1 MVYTV
6 DFEGDAQLKCR
17 NISLDGV
24 RIRAQEYT
32 GLQAITDVNN
42 ETSNTIAISNVT
54 QSTSQTTGAFT
65 VSGGVGIAKDLY
77 ASKIVANTS
86 SSDSN
91 GSQLNVGN
99 LQGSYLALGAHT
111 EYSWMQS
118 RNSKPLSLNAVG
130 TNVGIGITNP
140 SMALHVAGSIK
151 GTGTDDGLLFLENT
165 NSPAILRALTT
176 GGQTFI
182 QSGTASTSDSR
193 ADINFTSMF
202 NGTTY
207 MKIQGSTG
215 NVGIGTA
222 NPETVLHV
230 LSSDSST
237 SNQTLKLENPYVFGF
252 NTGLD
257 IGSSIVFKNRWQGD
271 GINDPIDMVTIE
283 GRKEQNANYGDSYIS
298 FKTRYE
304 TDRVNGGAGTLTE
317 KMRITGNGN
326 VGIGTASPGVNL
338 DIYTTG
344 YGDDTYALKI
354 QTDNTNTATAGTLG
368 PGIGFFQRW
377 WSGGGVPICMGAIH
391 CIKTEAN
398 GTSGGGLAF
407 KTGNDTGATLATRM
421 TINRAGN
428 VGIGRTNPE
437 ASLHVQGARSI
448 FGNNAGAS
456 DIVINDIPQA
466 RWQIGT
472 GGYALRF
479 SNHNSGSDEYSTWS
493 EKVRIEQNGNVG
505 IGTATPIAKFHV
517 NGVDGRIWGL
527 PVRSFDDTYALTYNA
542 TAYYA
547 DPAVS
552 IWASGKIFA
561 GDLIGSVGGTITAS
575 DERIKTNITD
585 INDGDALA
593 TLRLLK
599 PKKYQYKDTI
609 KRGTEYVWGFIAQ
622 EVANTLSYSTQTTIN
637 TLPNI
642 YEMANVSDSNV
653 ITFTNFDTSIL
664 ESNASV
670 IKVNAR
676 DGTDH
681 LVKLVEVI
689 NDHTIRVEEDLS
701 AWTGSVDETGNII
714 TEITT
719 TTLSP
724 EEYETLE
731 DKSGYVANIT
741 GYQNAN
747 VVVSIEEY
755 NALEDTTGYEEIV
768 QDYIKTTTTYPG
780 TQLFIYGQEVD
791 DFVFLKKDAIWT
803 VATAALQEVD
813 RQLQAEKE
821 KVATLESQLTSVLA
835 RLDALESV

>member
-1 MVYTV
+1 
-6 DFEGDAQLKCR
+6 
-17 NISLDGV
+17 
-24 RIRAQEYT
+24 
-32 GLQAITDVNN
+32 
-42 ETSNTIAISNVT
+42 
-54 QSTSQTTGAFT
+54 
-65 VSGGVGIAKDLY
+65 
-77 ASKIVANTS
+77 
-86 SSDSN
+86 
-91 GSQLNVGN
+91 
-99 LQGSYLALGAHT
+99 
-111 EYSWMQS
+111 
-118 RNSKPLSLNAVG
+118 
-130 TNVGIGITNP
+130 
-140 SMALHVAGSIK
+140 
-151 GTGTDDGLLFLENT
+151 
-165 NSPAILRALTT
+165 
-176 GGQTFI
+176 
-182 QSGTASTSDSR
+182 
-193 ADINFTSMF
+193 MF

-222 NPETVLHV
+222 NPALNLDNYYNSARIAGTTQHYVSATSTNTTTYIYIGRFTTYGTVTV
-230 LSSDSST
+230 NFTAS
-237 SNQTLKLENPYVFGF
+237 
-252 NTGLD
+252 
-257 IGSSIVFKNRWQGD
+257 GSSSFS
-271 GINDPIDMVTIE
+271 
-283 GRKEQNANYGDSYIS
+283 ANYATFTRQFNDKPTVAYLLNGDNYTTHHFYYQSVDFYSYDVWHRQDNLTNLAMRFHVSGPSIGRPTEPS
-298 FKTRYE
+298 SP
-304 TDRVNGGAGTLTE
+304 TLTE
-317 KMRITGNGN
+317 CAYGHRAKQWPGGGLAYNTFDGSVGIGTNAPAEKLHVVLTGNASVRVESPLNPSIAFVNTEGGVGN
-326 VGIGTASPGVNL
+326 TKFGQISYKHGNRGDADQALQFHNPDCTGSNLAFSFLTSGAVTRAVILNDGRVGIGTASPREALEVYGGFMGTANSTLYSHNL
-338 DIYTTG
+338 YYDTQWKYAEAG
-344 YGDDTYALKI
+344 YG
-354 QTDNTNTATAGTLG
+354 
-368 PGIGFFQRW
+368 
-377 WSGGGVPICMGAIH
+377 
-391 CIKTEAN
+391 
-398 GTSGGGLAF
+398 
-407 KTGNDTGATLATRM
+407 GATMRM
-421 TINRAGN
+421 LDS
-428 VGIGRTNPE
+428 E
-437 ASLHVQGARSI
+437 VQFWNAPN
-448 FGNNAGAS
+448 NNASANS
-456 DIVINDIPQA
+456 AATLTQ
-466 RWQIGT
+466 
-472 GGYALRF
+472 RF
-479 SNHNSGSDEYSTWS
+479 TITE
-493 EKVRIEQNGNVG
+493 NGNVG